1 MSHLELSYRHVLVD
15 DHEIF
20 WLDCL
25 RAACNGQA
33 PRPTLAR
40 AQALR
45 QLFSAPTHTLGAKEA
60 DHGQP

>member
-1 MSHLELSYRHVLVD
+1 MPHLELSYRHVLVD

-25 RAACNGQA
+25 RAACNGQV
-33 PRPTLAR
+33 PWPTLAR

-45 QLFSAPTHTLGAKEA
+45 RLFSEHTLPLGTEEA